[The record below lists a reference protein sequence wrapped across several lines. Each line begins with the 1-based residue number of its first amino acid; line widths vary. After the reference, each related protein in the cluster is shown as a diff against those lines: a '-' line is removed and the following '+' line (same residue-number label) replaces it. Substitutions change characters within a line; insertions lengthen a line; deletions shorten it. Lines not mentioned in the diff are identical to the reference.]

1 MDDKILEVL
10 NRSLTNISQ
19 STVDK
24 YIEENV
30 KFRAEAGLNAKIIR
44 STNGKC
50 CKWCTSLA
58 GVYKYP
64 APKEVYQRHDNCD
77 CKVTYVTE
85 KGAKDVHTK
94 KILKQAEFEERLKL
108 LEKNNIN
115 LPNVLED
122 VKAEYFKKDS
132 IREGQVLIEEGVD
145 MIAEKDAISNAET
158 ISKFFGDDIEVLAE
172 INEPNVKTPDYIWNN
187 KLWEQKTVS
196 SSNAVDSAVRKAL
209 KQIEGNP
216 GGIILDIS
224 SNKDSLNDIY
234 KAIASRIHRRQFN
247 EPIDIILIEN
257 EKIVSILRHKK
268 I

>member
-1 MDDKILEVL
+1 MDDKIFEVL

-94 KILKQAEFEERLKL
+94 KILKQAELEERLKL
-108 LEKNNIN
+108 IEKNNIN

-122 VKAEYFKKDS
+122 VKEEYFKRVSNKS
-132 IREGQVLIEEGVD
+132 GKVTIEENVR
-145 MIAEKDAISNAET
+145 IKYEKEAIKTAET
-158 ISKFFGDDIEVLAE
+158 LSEFFGEEIIVLE
-172 INEPNVKTPDYIWNN
+172 ESKINGIKNPDYLWRGKN
-187 KLWEQKTVS
+187 WEQKKVS
-196 SSNAVDSAVRKAL
+196 SVKAIDTTLRNAM
-209 KQIEGNP
+209 KQIKDNP
-216 GGIILDIS
+216 GGIVLDIS
-224 SNKDSLNDIY
+224 DVDGNLNDIY
-234 KAIASRIHRRQFN
+234 AAIADRIRRRSYDN
-247 EPIDIILIEN
+247 PLDIILIEN
-257 EKIVSILRHKK
+257 SKIVSILRHKK
-268 I
+268 R